1 VKIEERE
8 FLKAHEN
15 CWTAKRAPEFSVVNI
30 HMAEIPA
37 SRERIFP
44 ELAAREMLLSGRG
57 WRALFRLRLALGKV
71 FGWDR
76 GMRAH
81 GPEPFEVGRHYGFF
95 KIEHVDAPREVGMS
109 VKNQLTDALLTWV
122 LEENGASSSRVY
134 NVTCANFHGLRGRMY
149 WQAIRPFH
157 DGIIEASL
165 RKLARKLAQQVRSG

>member
-8 FLKAHEN
+8 FLRAHEN
-15 CWTAKRAPEFSVVNI
+15 CWTAKREPEFSVVNI

-37 SRERIFP
+37 SRERIFS
-44 ELAAREMLLSGRG
+44 ELKARDLLLPNKG
-57 WRALFRLRLALGKV
+57 WRLLFGFRLWLGKILQ
-71 FGWDR
+71 WDR
-76 GMRAH
+76 ELQSH

-95 KIEHVDAPREVGMS
+95 EIEHVDAPREVGMS

-122 LEENGASSSRVY
+122 LEENGASSSLVY

-149 WQAIRPFH
+149 WRAIRPFH

-165 RKLARKLAQQVRSG
+165 RKLAQQVRSG

>member
-1 VKIEERE
+1 
-8 FLKAHEN
+8 
-15 CWTAKRAPEFSVVNI
+15 
-30 HMAEIPA
+30 M
-37 SRERIFP
+37 
-44 ELAAREMLLSGRG
+44 
-57 WRALFRLRLALGKV
+57 
-71 FGWDR
+71 
-76 GMRAH
+76 
-81 GPEPFEVGRHYGFF
+81 
-95 KIEHVDAPREVGMS
+95 DAPREVGMS